1 MERFELLS
9 DRGITQDRLN
19 RLSTCEW
26 IDYGQD
32 LVIVGA
38 TGSGKSFLAQA
49 VAIAACRK
57 KMSARYVRLHQLAD
71 DFDAV
76 AGSPQARKDLLEEL
90 SRPAI
95 VVIDDF
101 MATDVSTNALT
112 QVFNLLVARENSS
125 TVIASQHEPD
135 YWYDV
140 FHDAAIADAVLPR
153 LVHNG
158 TKLTIAGADMRTR
171 DDLQEERRMLIKAS
185 RGRQRVRR

>member
-1 MERFELLS
+1 
-9 DRGITQDRLN
+9 
-19 RLSTCEW
+19 
-26 IDYGQD
+26 
-32 LVIVGA
+32 
-38 TGSGKSFLAQA
+38 
-49 VAIAACRK
+49 
-57 KMSARYVRLHQLAD
+57 
-71 DFDAV
+71 
-76 AGSPQARKDLLEEL
+76 
-90 SRPAI
+90 
-95 VVIDDF
+95 

-140 FHDAAIADAVLPR
+140 FHDAAIADAVLSR

-185 RGRQRVRR
+185 RGRQRARR